1 MNQSHSK
8 GQKAERKRNNN
19 LGENDIMATFDLI
32 IRNGNIVTPDS
43 VAQGDIAVKDGKIV
57 EVSVGKYIEADA
69 EKEMNAE
76 GLHVFPG
83 LIDSHVHFN
92 EPGRTEWEGL
102 ETGSRSLAAGGVTTF
117 FDMPLNS
124 TPPTINKENLEIKR
138 KLSEEKSIVNPRFWG
153 GLVPENIDNLKEL
166 HENGVIGFK
175 AFMSPS
181 GIADFNSADDATLFK
196 GMTEIASLGSLL
208 AVHAES
214 TVICEQLATKKIS
227 EGKTTARDFVES
239 RPIISE
245 IEAVRRIISYAEAT
259 GCKLHIVHASNRK
272 VVKEIEEA
280 KQRGVDVTV
289 ETCPHY
295 LSLTVKD
302 LEEKGGL
309 AKCAPPLRD
318 ENELEDLWVAV
329 ANGEIDVIGSDHSP
343 APASMKTITDN
354 YFEGWGGIS
363 GAQSSLNILLTEGH
377 FKRNL
382 PLEKIAQLMAAN
394 PAKIFQLPNKGNI
407 AVGFDADF
415 ALVNLNESF
424 ELRKEDLYYRHQHSP
439 YVGMTFIGK
448 VETTIVNGEVVFEN
462 GRITKEAI
470 NA

>member
-1 MNQSHSK
+1 M
-8 GQKAERKRNNN
+8 
-19 LGENDIMATFDLI
+19 TTYDLI
-32 IRNGNIVTPDS
+32 IKNGNIVTAES
-43 VAQGDIAVKDGKIV
+43 VVRGDIAIKDGKIK
-57 EVSVGKYIEADA
+57 EVSIGQTLQGSASREID
-69 EKEMNAE
+69 AE
-76 GLHVFPG
+76 GLHILPG
-83 LIDSHVHFN
+83 LIDTHVHFN

-124 TPPTINKENLEIKR
+124 TPPTINKENLDLK
-138 KLSEEKSIVNPRFWG
+138 KACSDEKSIVNPRFWG
-153 GLVPENIDNLKEL
+153 GLVPENIADLKEL

-181 GIADFNSADDATLFK
+181 GIADFNHVDDVTIFK
-196 GMTEIASLGSLL
+196 GMKEIASLGSLL

-214 TVICEQLATKKIS
+214 TVICDQLAEEKQRQ
-227 EGKTTARDFVES
+227 GKTTARDFVES

-259 GCKLHIVHASNRK
+259 GCKLHVVHASSRK
-272 VVKEIEEA
+272 VVEVIREA
-280 KQRGVDVTV
+280 KERGVDITV

-295 LSLTVKD
+295 LALTVKD

-309 AKCAPPLRD
+309 AKCCPPLRD
-318 ENELEDLWVAV
+318 EDEVEDLWAAV
-329 ANGEIDVIGSDHSP
+329 INGEINVIASDHSP

-363 GAQSSLNILLTEGH
+363 GAQSTLNIMLTEGH

-382 PLEKIAQLMAAN
+382 PLEKIVALTATN
-394 PAKIFQLPNKGNI
+394 PAKLFGLDSKGTI
-407 AVGFDADF
+407 AEGYDADL
-415 ALVNLNESF
+415 AIVNLEESF
-424 ELRKEDLYYRHQHSP
+424 ELEKEDLFYRHQHSP
-439 YVGMTFIGK
+439 YVGMTFKGK
-448 VETTIVNGEVVFEN
+448 VKSTIVNGEVVFEN
-462 GRITKEAI
+462 GEITATKKV

>member
-1 MNQSHSK
+1 MT
-8 GQKAERKRNNN
+8 
-19 LGENDIMATFDLI
+19 TFDLI
-32 IRNGNIVTPDS
+32 IRNGKIVTADS
-43 VAQGDIAVKDGKIV
+43 IVSGDIAVKEGKIV
-57 EVSVGKYIEADA
+57 EVSADKAIEGTAV
-69 EKEMNAE
+69 KEINAE
-76 GLHVFPG
+76 GLHILPG

-102 ETGSRSLAAGGVTTF
+102 ETGSRSLAAGGATSF

-124 TPPTINKENLEIKR
+124 TPPTINKANLDLKKER
-138 KLSEEKSIVNPRFWG
+138 AEEKSIVNPYYWG
-153 GLVPENIDNLKEL
+153 GLVPENIADLKDL

-181 GIADFNSADDATLFK
+181 GIADFNNVDDESIFK
-196 GMTEIASLGSLL
+196 GMKEIASLGSLL

-214 TVICEQLATKKIS
+214 TVICDQLAAEKQ
-227 EGKTTARDFVES
+227 EQGKTTARDFVES

-259 GCKLHIVHASNRK
+259 GCKLHIVHASSRK
-272 VVKEIEEA
+272 VVAVINDA
-280 KQRGVDVTV
+280 KQRGVDITV

-302 LEEKGGL
+302 LEEKGAI

-318 ENELEDLWVAV
+318 EDEVEDLWASVA
-329 ANGEIDVIGSDHSP
+329 AGEINVIASDHSP

-363 GAQSSLNILLTEGH
+363 GAQSTLNIMLTEGY

-382 PLEKIAQLMAAN
+382 PLEKIVALTSTN
-394 PAKIFQLPNKGNI
+394 PAELFGLETKGTI
-407 AVGFDADF
+407 AAGFDADIT
-415 ALVNLNESF
+415 LVDLNEEF
-424 ELRKEDLYYRHQHSP
+424 VLKAEDLKYRHKHSP
-439 YVGMTFIGK
+439 YVGKTFKGNVK
-448 VETTIVNGEVVFEN
+448 TTIVNGEVVFTN
-462 GRITKEAI
+462 GEIVEK
-470 NA
+470 